1 MGRDLLDV
9 IHRYENYVSIFPIHR
24 SITVATLKLE
34 TDYRCI
40 NARKLILKKII
51 KIVATRCQ
59 ILRPKCTKCDFG
71 WGSAPD
77 PPQTPLGRL
86 QRSPDPLAGF
96 KGTYL

>member
-40 NARKLILKKII
+40 IIVIRSLAKKPH
-51 KIVATRCQ
+51 KHEYENDN
-59 ILRPKCTKCDFG
+59 CDYWKERHG
-71 WGSAPD
+71 DGDNENYQYITSV
-77 PPQTPLGRL
+77 LL
-86 QRSPDPLAGF
+86 CYNS
-96 KGTYL
+96 K